1 MQHRRAGIEATQ
13 RLLTLTT
20 CHPKFSARQ
29 RLVIHAQLEGSPL
42 PTSKGTPPAL
52 TTGG

>member
-1 MQHRRAGIEATQ
+1 VPNRAGVNPTQ

-29 RLVIHAQLEGSPL
+29 RLVIHALLEGSPHPASQGL
-42 PTSKGTPPAL
+42 PPAL
-52 TTGG
+52 ATGG